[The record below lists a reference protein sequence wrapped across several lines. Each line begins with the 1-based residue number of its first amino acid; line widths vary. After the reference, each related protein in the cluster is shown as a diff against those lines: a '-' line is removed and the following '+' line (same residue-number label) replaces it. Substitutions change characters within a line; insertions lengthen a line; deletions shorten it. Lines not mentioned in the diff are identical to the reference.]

1 MPLLSA
7 VVDIAYGNDEFTVEG
22 FGIRL
27 CVMGKSWVLLI
38 WIGDSVTSNGWECV
52 GVVGES
58 QLSIDGLKFVSN
70 VKGKYVTAIMNKAI
84 IKTSLLF

>member
-1 MPLLSA
+1 
-7 VVDIAYGNDEFTVEG
+7 VEFTVEV

-27 CVMGKSWVLLI
+27 GVMGKSWVLLT
-38 WIGDSVTSNGWECV
+38 WISDSVASDGLECF
-52 GVVGES
+52 GVAGES
-58 QLSIDGLKFVSN
+58 QLSIDGFKFVSN